1 MSAHLIK
8 YVLMAAMRD
17 RMMWGIAVI
26 SILGACLSIFSGS
39 AAIIEQGQFV
49 MTYAAGGI
57 RILTL
62 IGLVLF
68 VVFYVRRSF
77 DARDVEFL
85 LTRPIS
91 RLQFILS
98 HAAAFSL
105 LAVLS
110 GAFLT
115 LIIFALNRGQFSE
128 GLAQGFAL
136 WSCGVAAEYILVAN
150 TAFFFALVL
159 NSPVSSGLSTLGFY
173 VLARMIGNL
182 MAIAHANL
190 SSTALFKGLAYVMD
204 MIAMVIPRLDLM
216 AQTSWLIYGNHDW
229 QSWAFICGQAILF
242 LALIL
247 TAALIDLKR
256 RQF

>member
-1 MSAHLIK
+1 MSAQLIR
-8 YVLMAAMRD
+8 YVLLAALRD
-17 RMMWGIAVI
+17 RMMWGIAI
-26 SILGACLSIFSGS
+26 IAILGACLSIFSGS
-39 AAIIEQGQFV
+39 AAVIEQGQFV

-85 LTRPIS
+85 LTRPLS

-105 LAVLS
+105 LAILS

-115 LIIFALNRGQFSE
+115 LIIFALNRGQLSE
-128 GLAQGFAL
+128 GLAL
-136 WSCGVAAEYILVAN
+136 WSCGVTAEYILVAN

-190 SSTALFKGLAYVMD
+190 ASTGVFKGLAFLMD

-229 QSWAFICGQAILF
+229 HSWAFICAQSLLF

>member
-1 MSAHLIK
+1 
-8 YVLMAAMRD
+8 MAAMRD

-62 IGLVLF
+62 VGLVLF

-190 SSTALFKGLAYVMD
+190 SSTTLFKGLAYVMD

>member
-110 GAFLT
+110 GAFLS

-128 GLAQGFAL
+128 GLAL

-190 SSTALFKGLAYVMD
+190 ASTVLFKGLAYVMD

>member
-1 MSAHLIK
+1 
-8 YVLMAAMRD
+8 MAALRD
-17 RMMWGIAVI
+17 RMIWGIFII

-39 AAIIEQGQFV
+39 AAIIEQSQFV
-49 MTYAAGGI
+49 MAYAGGGI

-62 IGLVLF
+62 VGLVLF
-68 VVFYVRRSF
+68 TVFYVRRSF

-105 LAVLS
+105 LSVATGL
-110 GAFLT
+110 FLT
-115 LIIFALNRGQFSE
+115 LIIFALNRGHFSE
-128 GLAQGFAL
+128 GLAL
-136 WSCGVAAEYILVAN
+136 WACGVTAEYILVVN
-150 TAFFFALVL
+150 TSFFFSLVL

-182 MAIAHANL
+182 MAIAHANM
-190 SSTALFKGLAYVMD
+190 AAVGVFKGLAYIMD

-216 AQTSWLIYGNHDW
+216 AQTSWLIYDNHNW
-229 QSWAFICGQAILF
+229 QNWVFICSQSILF
-242 LALIL
+242 LLLIL
-247 TAALIDLKR
+247 IAALIDLKR